1 MKSKTLLLSALT
13 ALLLPLGA
21 IQAKPDG
28 GGKGGPDGQHHRPG
42 PGAMLDRMDTN
53 NDGEVTRAEA
63 EAEAKERI
71 DQLFERLD
79 TDGDGVITKEE
90 IEACREQFKEKRR
103 GRDGDDEE

>member
-1 MKSKTLLLSALT
+1 MKSKTLLLSALA
-13 ALLLPLGA
+13 ALLLPLSA

-28 GGKGGPDGQHHRPG
+28 GQYHRSG
-42 PGAMLDRMDTN
+42 PGGMLKHMDSN

-63 EAEAKERI
+63 EAEAKARI

-90 IEACREQFKEKRR
+90 IEACRDDRKEKRR
-103 GRDGDDEE
+103 ERPSRDDDEGDDTDM